1 VLVGIFS
8 YLVFGMPCS
17 SLWLWLC
24 IMCTGYMYH
33 VRWLRVSC
41 ALVTCIMCAGYVYH
55 VRWLRVSCALVTR
68 IMCAGY
74 VYHVRWLRVSCA
86 LVACIM
92 CAGYVYHVSWLR
104 VSCALVTL
112 DTMHALCGVCLGL
125 ARNHTFIGVYGVYT
139 VFLAGESPYIWSY
152 MVQIYGSGQ
161 PYVCHVQQS
170 SACCWVCRV
179 CVGTFVCL
187 CMYHLTLGITVLH
200 SFDISACL

>member
-1 VLVGIFS
+1 MCLCVLHDLASCLWVYFRT
-8 YLVFGMPCS
+8 LCLACRARPCG
-17 SLWLWLC
+17 C
-24 IMCTGYMYH
+24 GC
-33 VRWLRVSC
+33 VSC
-41 ALVTCIMCAGYVYH
+41 ALVT
-55 VRWLRVSCALVTR
+55 
-68 IMCAGY
+68 
-74 VYHVRWLRVSCA
+74 
-86 LVACIM
+86 CIM